1 MNMRRSTTA
10 TLVKNENN
18 SLRAYAKRR
27 ILTDMVNQVRRY
39 CKYGNNA
46 EGRGKDEGYIILVLD
61 KSALKV
67 FSSCCQLWELMSIS
81 KIYQIEKLE
90 NNRKQYKK
98 TDVIYFITPT
108 ADSIARLCD
117 DFKKEKF
124 KPKYNAVHLC
134 FTSHVSAELME
145 PIAKNELLVKRICS
159 FFEINIDFYMFND
172 SVFHIG
178 MKN

>member
-1 MNMRRSTTA
+1 
-10 TLVKNENN
+10 
-18 SLRAYAKRR
+18 
-27 ILTDMVNQVRRY
+27 MVNQVRRY
-39 CKYGNNA
+39 CKYANNA